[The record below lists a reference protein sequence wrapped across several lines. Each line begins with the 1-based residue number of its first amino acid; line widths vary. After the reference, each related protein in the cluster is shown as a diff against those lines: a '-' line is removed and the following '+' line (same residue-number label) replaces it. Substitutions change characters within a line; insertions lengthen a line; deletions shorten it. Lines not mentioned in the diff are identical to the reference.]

1 MEEPGK
7 GTCVWD
13 GGIFYWNLIK
23 SFRNFCAYRP
33 GAANGQQFKLGVAG
47 MLHWRGSAQA
57 PLCVSEADGGIAFL
71 RRAVQ
76 YVGDAMQSLRHGF
89 AVPPPFAQ
97 GRLWLS
103 ANRICSVNPNFS
115 QTSAAPKASPVQG
128 EVGPLR
134 RGALGGRSRAST
146 SHQQTPISRFAAET
160 LTTRRNG
167 GNHMKHKQTLRRG
180 LSVLLSLVLCLTLLP
195 MTVLAEDA
203 PVTSNSSARFD

>member
-1 MEEPGK
+1 
-7 GTCVWD
+7 
-13 GGIFYWNLIK
+13 
-23 SFRNFCAYRP
+23 
-33 GAANGQQFKLGVAG
+33 

-128 EVGPLR
+128 EVARRAGGVVCRQSVPTTTPQSRLVPCQHPYPLC
-134 RGALGGRSRAST
+134 
-146 SHQQTPISRFAAET
+146 RFATSPLDKGSRPLTQGSLGWALPRQYITSTNPNFPVCCGNTDYKKKWRKPHET
-160 LTTRRNG
+160 QANPAAGTQRPAFPGTVPDPAADDCTG
-167 GNHMKHKQTLRRG
+167 GGCTGN
-180 LSVLLSLVLCLTLLP
+180 V
-195 MTVLAEDA
+195 E
-203 PVTSNSSARFD
+203 